1 MHILLRVLK
10 MDVEPVRFC
19 NEVHSGESLKFLKL
33 VGEECPLD
41 TKKEVQHE
49 VGLRKKKSKSV
60 RVYVCALSSTK
71 EIHSRARCRS
81 LCARLCASVFSPPV
95 LSPVSI
101 MVIRTQLKCCQPT
114 DKEPQRKLSVN
125 IPLLQTPTT
134 NPAGA
139 RLPSTSEK
147 TSTSSILASPLS
159 SRFPFLLLVLF
170 IPGWF
175 G

>member
-81 LCARLCASVFSPPV
+81 TMCECV
-95 LSPVSI
+95 LSS
-101 MVIRTQLKCCQPT
+101 C
-114 DKEPQRKLSVN
+114 
-125 IPLLQTPTT
+125 
-134 NPAGA
+134 
-139 RLPSTSEK
+139 
-147 TSTSSILASPLS
+147 PLS
-159 SRFPFLLLVLF
+159 CVHYGDKDSTEVL
-170 IPGWF
+170 PTHR
-175 G
+175 